1 VSRKIKEQRGKL
13 TDDEIS
19 QIDGNREQ
27 LEGKLQERYGY
38 AKDQARKQVNDWL
51 CVGLPQKMGCCIGSA
66 ALLPASATPAPAS
79 GMWHGR
85 VAGFLAQHK
94 SHLVTATAVGVAWVQ
109 PHGPLWKRGEV

>member
-1 VSRKIKEQRGKL
+1 MRF
-13 TDDEIS
+13 S

-51 CVGLPQKMGCCIGSA
+51 DRRSA
-66 ALLPASATPAPAS
+66 AKNGLLYRFS
-79 GMWHGR
+79 GPFTRFRDTGSCLWHVARPGR
-85 VAGFLAQHK
+85 RLLAQHK
-94 SHLVTATAVGVAWVQ
+94 SHLVTATAVGVAWAQ